1 MSPPFA
7 IAVRCVDSQL
17 LPLERTINQGA
28 SLAVVTNWLVVV
40 AGPYSPSGFRSRL
53 PIGND
58 QSGINGPP
66 SRHLWPN
73 PSGETD
79 RGSGLL

>member
-28 SLAVVTNWLVVV
+28 QLQ
-40 AGPYSPSGFRSRL
+40 G
-53 PIGND
+53 
-58 QSGINGPP
+58 
-66 SRHLWPN
+66 
-73 PSGETD
+73 
-79 RGSGLL
+79 GLNIASHQ